1 MRAWRCG
8 LGKTN
13 RGVGGLAIRLAAALF
28 VLAALVPG
36 AVQIAEATSHF
47 NQCDLGSPYC
57 ATLTIELRG
66 NGSGTVRTY
75 GDASFSATTNRID
88 CRREG
93 GDTTGKCAAA
103 YYLGPDRDP
112 VTVYIGYSPDSG
124 SCVLTE
130 GSCQQTLFKL
140 ILTFAADTT
149 YSRESFQLI
158 NPRSLEIVK
167 FGSGNGSVSSSPVGI
182 DCGGKCKSDFPAGS
196 TINVTATPNGA
207 SQFVGWS
214 GPCAGQGAT
223 CVFTLSENTVVVASF
238 EPAATPTPSPTP
250 STTAA
255 VTPPPTT
262 PPTPSSAS
270 TPTPVAQS
278 TQAATVQPAPSTAP
292 TESPMPIAASAD
304 PQLSPDAHLEPSH
317 SPPAVGGL
325 PAPTGGEPPPANEA
339 PIPVLEQPAA
349 AGTGALDLTPI
360 FLAIVLAGGMI
371 GAGIFAGLRWGRRP
385 NA

>member
-13 RGVGGLAIRLAAALF
+13 RGAGGLAIRLAAGLF
-28 VLAALVPG
+28 VLAALIPG
-36 AVQIAEATSHF
+36 AVQVAEATSHL

-75 GDASFSATTNRID
+75 SDASFTATTNRID

-93 GDTTGKCAAA
+93 GSTTGKCAAA
-103 YYLGPDRDP
+103 YYVGPDRNP

-124 SCVLTE
+124 SCVLSE
-130 GSCQQTLFKL
+130 ASCQSTMYKI
-140 ILTFAADTT
+140 ILSFATDATQ
-149 YSRESFQLI
+149 SRESFQLI
-158 NPRSLEIVK
+158 NPRSLEIAK
-167 FGSGNGSVSSSPVGI
+167 FGSGTGSVESSPVGI
-182 DCGGKCKSDFPAGS
+182 DCGGKCKSDFVAGS
-196 TINVTATPNGA
+196 TINLTATPSGA

-214 GPCAGQGAT
+214 GPCSGQGAT
-223 CVFTLSENTVVVASF
+223 CALTLSENTVVVASF

-250 STTAA
+250 SPTA
-255 VTPPPTT
+255 TPPPK
-262 PPTPSSAS
+262 PSPTPASPS
-270 TPTPVAQS
+270 TPTPAAQS

-292 TESPMPIAASAD
+292 TESPTPVAASAD
-304 PQLSPDAHLEPSH
+304 PQLSPDADVEPS
-317 SPPAVGGL
+317 PLAVGGA

-360 FLAIVLAGGMI
+360 FLAILLAGGLI

-385 NA
+385 GA